1 MEVENEQEAYYFWFL
16 HFFFKWISEY
26 AIYLIASYNWQQ
38 DDSRPTV
45 FITILSISWQWL
57 EMFETIA
64 SKSTRFHVH
73 HQSSDILHII
83 CYFSFINEKYEK

>member
-1 MEVENEQEAYYFWFL
+1 MEVENEQEAYYFWFYI
-16 HFFFKWISEY
+16 FFKMNLWV
-26 AIYLIASYNWQQ
+26 IASYNWQQ
-38 DDSRPTV
+38 DDSRLTV
-45 FITILSISWQWL
+45 IFITILSISWQWL

-83 CYFSFINEKYEK
+83 CYFY

>member
-16 HFFFKWISEY
+16 HFFKMNFWV
-26 AIYLIASYNWQQ
+26 IAGYNWQQ
-38 DDSRPTV
+38 DESRLTV
-45 FITILSISWQWL
+45 FFITILSISWQWL